1 MTNALDPT
9 VHQPTRLRIMM
20 LLAGVDS
27 ADFNFL
33 RTTLAL
39 TNGNLSVH
47 TQRLEEAGYL
57 SVAKRFQ
64 GRIPRTSYSLT
75 QVGRERLGEY
85 WLAMDAIRGSG
96 QPK

>member
-1 MTNALDPT
+1 MNELDASI
-9 VHQPTRLRIMM
+9 HQPTRLRIMM

-47 TQRLEEAGYL
+47 TQRLEEAGYIT
-57 SVAKRFQ
+57 VVKTFE

-75 QVGRERLGEY
+75 QVGRERLDKY
-85 WLAMDAIRGSG
+85 WAAMDAIRGSG
-96 QPK
+96 QFE

>member
-1 MTNALDPT
+1 MNELDTT
-9 VHQPTRLRIMM
+9 VHQPTRLRILM
-20 LLAGVDS
+20 LLSGVAS

-33 RTTLAL
+33 RTTLGL

-47 TQRLEEAGYL
+47 TQRLEEADYIT
-57 SVAKRFQ
+57 VAKTFE